1 MALVTVTRPAT
12 RAGARARKAGRF
24 DAVIV
29 PLTLLVLWEVA
40 SRAGIVQAYL
50 LPPPSAVVAYLAGAL
65 RSGELAAHVGVSVVR
80 VLAGFSAGV
89 ALALPVAVAVGL
101 SPRAE
106 RLLDPTLQAIRSIP
120 SLAWV
125 PLLLLWMG
133 IDEAPKVT
141 LIAIGAFF
149 PFYLNLVA
157 GIHGIDRKLVE
168 VGRVHGLTQL
178 QIIRHI
184 VLPGALP
191 SALTGLRAGMNM
203 AWLFLVAAELIA
215 GTRGLGFLLTD
226 GRELSRADIV
236 LGAILLLALAG
247 KFFDGVLKL
256 LEDRLLRWRDGLKEA
271 KAGV

>member
-1 MALVTVTRPAT
+1 MAQVTMTRPAA
-12 RAGARARKAGRF
+12 RAGTRVRKAGRAEAF
-24 DAVIV
+24 IV
-29 PLTLLVLWEVA
+29 PLILLVLWEVA
-40 SRAGIVQAYL
+40 NRAGLVQAYL
-50 LPPPSAVVAYLAGAL
+50 LPPPSAVVAYLAGSL
-65 RSGELAAHVGVSVVR
+65 LSGELVAHVAVSVMR
-80 VLAGFSAGV
+80 VLAGFSIGV
-89 ALALPVAVAVGL
+89 ALALPAALAVGL
-101 SPRAE
+101 SPRLE

-168 VGRVHGLTQL
+168 VGRVHGFSQL
-178 QIIRHI
+178 QIIRRI
-184 VLPGALP
+184 LLPSALP

-215 GTRGLGFLLTD
+215 GTRGLGFMLTD

-236 LGAILLLALAG
+236 LGAILLLALLG
-247 KFFDGVLKL
+247 KLCDGVLKV
-256 LEDRLLRWRDGLKEA
+256 LENRLLRWRDSLKEA
-271 KAGV
+271 KAGA

>member
-1 MALVTVTRPAT
+1 MVTRPAVRT
-12 RAGARARKAGRF
+12 GARLRRAGRAEAF
-24 DAVIV
+24 IV
-29 PLTLLVLWEVA
+29 PVVLLALWETA
-40 SRAGIVQAYL
+40 SRAGLVQAYL
-50 LPPPSAVVAYLAGAL
+50 LPPPSAVVAYLASAL
-65 RSGELAAHVGVSVVR
+65 LSGELVTHVAVSVMR

-89 ALALPVAVAVGL
+89 ALALPAAVAVGL

-106 RLLDPTLQAIRSIP
+106 RLLDPTLQAIRGIP

-133 IDEAPKVT
+133 IDEVPKVT

-168 VGRVHGLTQL
+168 VGRVQGLSQL

-184 VLPGALP
+184 LLPGALP

-236 LGAILLLALAG
+236 LGAILLLALLG
-247 KFFDGVLKL
+247 KFFDGILKVL
-256 LEDRLLRWRDGLKEA
+256 ENRLLRWRDSLKEA
-271 KAGV
+271 KADA